1 MLRPKL
7 VVFNFLD
14 DKDYRTIEIYI
25 LSHNYDERSFVFK
38 ENGRSGYIFFIT

>member
-1 MLRPKL
+1 MLPPKL

-25 LSHNYDERSFVFK
+25 LSHNGDKGSFVFK
-38 ENGRSGYIFFIT
+38 ENGRGGYIFFIA